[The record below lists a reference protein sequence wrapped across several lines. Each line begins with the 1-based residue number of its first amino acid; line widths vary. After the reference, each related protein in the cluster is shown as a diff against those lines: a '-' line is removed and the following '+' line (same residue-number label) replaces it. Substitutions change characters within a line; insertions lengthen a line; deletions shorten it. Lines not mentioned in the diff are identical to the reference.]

1 MTRHVEHSQHSEDLD
16 AVIDA
21 LRANLRGDVI
31 TADHPE
37 YDGARRVWNAMF
49 DDRRPTAV
57 LRCAGEDDVVHAV
70 RLLQDQD
77 LPVAVRGGGHHI
89 AGFGGCDRGFV
100 IDLSAMRSASLTG
113 DLVRVQGGATLHEV
127 DTATSS
133 AGRAVPLGVV
143 SPTGV
148 AGLTLSGGVGWL
160 TRRYGYTCDNLLGAR
175 VVTANGEVV
184 TASEDENADL
194 LWGLRGGGGNFGVV
208 TEFTFQTHPVDMVL
222 VAEAY
227 HVVEGESHIEN
238 LLRFYR
244 HWSGQQPN
252 ETTVW
257 LLVERSNDWYESLFD
272 GAAGRM
278 VFGLLAC
285 CISPSDARR
294 RALEHLTS
302 EQGPRFARISEMRL
316 LDLQHLQDDSGAAAT
331 GMQSYMKGEML
342 TELTDE
348 AIAGIAH
355 HCMRMPTPNTLFE
368 MGSLGGAMADCGEL
382 DAAVGLRDALY
393 LGGFSM
399 MSPDGE
405 NIEENIAWTR
415 EAWSVLRSGSAG
427 GVYLNFSG
435 QDTEDRI
442 LGSLGA
448 SRGGAKQERLVA
460 LKRRYD
466 PDNFFRINHNIDPSG
481 RDGHGK

>member
-1 MTRHVEHSQHSEDLD
+1 
-16 AVIDA
+16 
-21 LRANLRGDVI
+21 
-31 TADHPE
+31 
-37 YDGARRVWNAMF
+37 
-49 DDRRPTAV
+49 
-57 LRCAGEDDVVHAV
+57 
-70 RLLQDQD
+70 
-77 LPVAVRGGGHHI
+77 
-89 AGFGGCDRGFV
+89 
-100 IDLSAMRSASLTG
+100 
-113 DLVRVQGGATLHEV
+113 
-127 DTATSS
+127 
-133 AGRAVPLGVV
+133 
-143 SPTGV
+143 
-148 AGLTLSGGVGWL
+148 
-160 TRRYGYTCDNLLGAR
+160 
-175 VVTANGEVV
+175 
-184 TASEDENADL
+184 
-194 LWGLRGGGGNFGVV
+194 VV
-208 TEFTFQTHPVDMVL
+208 TEFTFQTHPVDVVL

-227 HVVEGESHIEN
+227 HVVEDESHIEN

-244 HWSGQQPN
+244 DWSGEQSN

-257 LLVERSNDWYESLFD
+257 LLVERSNDWYESLFG

-285 CISPSDARR
+285 CISPSDAER
-294 RALEHLTS
+294 RALEHFTN

-316 LDLQHLQDDSGAAAT
+316 LELQHLQDDSGAAAT
-331 GMQSYMKGEML
+331 GMRSYMKGEML

-368 MGSLGGAMADCGEL
+368 MGSLGGAMGDRGEL
-382 DAAVGLRDALY
+382 DTAVGLRDALH

-435 QDTEDRI
+435 EDTEDRI

-448 SRGGAKQERLVA
+448 SRGGAKQERLVT

-481 RDGHGK
+481 DNGGGG